1 MIYFHYTLNNRN
13 IKTIGTAAAIK
24 AINWQLL
31 LFFCTIYLLS
41 AQLRVIIV
49 QYIKCLCRKEC
60 VTLRKFDYD
69 KIPAELMT
77 AEIMNLVASI
87 HEYKGKQD
95 LFIEAKPDILD
106 AMLNIAKIHST
117 KASNRLEGI
126 YTTDKRLNEIMNMT
140 SEPKTRSEREIAGYR
155 DVLGLIHDSYD
166 YMLPNSN
173 IILQM
178 HRDIYRYSPASI
190 GGSYKNMD
198 AVDRLTKTYISSVDK
213 QHYNALLLISM
224 FILDF
229 LCIHP
234 FNDGNGRL
242 SRLLTLLLLYRSGYI
257 VGKYISIE
265 MIIEKT
271 KETYYE
277 VLADSS
283 KGWHNHKNT
292 YYPFSKYCLEICLSA
307 YKEFES
313 RTEYIQFRKLSK
325 PERVKKLF
333 DNTMQKLSKQDI
345 HAKCPDISISTIE
358 TTLLALVKTGYIHK
372 IDAGKNTSY
381 VRNLNYTPD

>member
-1 MIYFHYTLNNRN
+1 
-13 IKTIGTAAAIK
+13 
-24 AINWQLL
+24 
-31 LFFCTIYLLS
+31 
-41 AQLRVIIV
+41 V
-49 QYIKCLCRKEC
+49 
-60 VTLRKFDYD
+60 LRKFDYS

-77 AEIMNLVASI
+77 AEIMNLVAAI

-95 LFIEAKPDILD
+95 LFIEAKPDILE
-106 AMLNIAKIHST
+106 AMLDIARIHST

-155 DVLGLIHDSYD
+155 DVLGLIHESYD
-166 YMLPNSN
+166 YMPPNSN

-178 HRDIYRYSPASI
+178 HRDLYRYSPSSI
-190 GGSYKNMD
+190 GGMYKNMDNIIAEKDRDGNEIIRFKPLSAFETPD
-198 AVDRLTKTYISSVDK
+198 AVDRLTKTYIDGVDK

-283 KGWHNHKNT
+283 KGWHDHKNS

-313 RTEYIQFRKLSK
+313 RTEYIQNRKLSK

-333 DNTMQKLSKQDI
+333 DNTMQKLSKKDI

-358 TTLLALVKTGYIHK
+358 TALLALVKDGYIHK
-372 IDAGKNTSY
+372 VGAGKNTSY
-381 VRNLNYTPD
+381 VRNMNYTPD